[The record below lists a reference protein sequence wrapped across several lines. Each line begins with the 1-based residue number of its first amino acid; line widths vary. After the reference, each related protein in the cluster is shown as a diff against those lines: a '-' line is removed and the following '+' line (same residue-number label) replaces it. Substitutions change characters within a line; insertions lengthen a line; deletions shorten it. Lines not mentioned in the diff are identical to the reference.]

1 MQLIRR
7 YIARRMSALN
17 SNNVSAKLLLL
28 KDLDSTI
35 DFSRATNQFS
45 IVLYLAE
52 QVKPVSVSELAKVT
66 GDSRKSILDSLRK
79 LEKKGLI
86 IKLEEGGELYVG
98 LSEQGR
104 EFVRKLLEML
114 MPAGQTRGEVLD
126 VPLRLNISKEL
137 ATSINLYRLIV
148 LAGLSKKGYV
158 TFEEASRVV
167 IGGVRGLEVVVESFT
182 RPPTRLFRVVR
193 KGGSNVLVLDKQGL
207 EVLKRT
213 PHYRAL
219 QRSPLFRVA
228 VALTGKPFVREAGR
242 RLNVILGALGLAS
255 MVGSLLLENTVF
267 LAIAIG
273 ALALIVGVNQALARL
288 QALDLE

>member
-1 MQLIRR
+1 MQLIRKH
-7 YIARRMSALN
+7 IARWMSALN

-86 IKLEEGGELYVG
+86 TKLEEGGELYVG

-114 MPAGQTRGEVLD
+114 MPAGQTRGEALD

-148 LAGLSKKGYV
+148 LAGMSKKGYV

-193 KGGSNVLVLDKQGL
+193 KGGSNALILDRQGL

-219 QRSPLFRVA
+219 QRSTLFRVV
-228 VALTGKPFVREAGR
+228 VALTDKPFVREAGR

-273 ALALIVGVNQALARL
+273 AVALIVGVNQALTRL